1 MALPVYNYVLSTWS
15 LIKLYTSVNKCEA
28 LWQVKD
34 TIIAHWE
41 EMKWHNPGLD

>member
-15 LIKLYTSVNKCEA
+15 LIKLYTSVNTEA